1 MIVYRTLNDLQKHL
15 DRLRREGRSIG
26 LVPTMGA
33 LHEGHASLVD
43 RCVSENEITVVS
55 IFVNPTQFN
64 DPSDLEHYPRTPDKD
79 LSLLQARGATLVFM
93 PSVKEVYPEPDTR
106 EFDLGG
112 LDLNMEGALRPG
124 HFKGVAQVVSKLF
137 DMVRPHRAYFGQKD
151 FQQLAIIRH
160 LAASLETGIEIISCP
175 IVREKDGLAM
185 SSRNIRLNK
194 EQRKAAPFIY
204 QSLKLALE
212 LKTTRNPLE
221 VKTWMEKRFAGQD
234 LMSLEYFEIVGSRN
248 LRPVSTWK
256 DAARCVGCIAVQLG
270 PVRLIDNVIFD

>member
-248 LRPVSTWK
+248 LRPVST
-256 DAARCVGCIAVQLG
+256 
-270 PVRLIDNVIFD
+270 